1 MCDGQLIPEGN
12 RNTILF
18 AYANLMGKD
27 IHVYSCHDPESRLL
41 WFIARY
47 FGDPPYENDIDHFNQ
62 QFLDELQRPGMK
74 ISNQFKEVSAP
85 AILDRLGPQAIL
97 YVEGD
102 NQCYAGDQEFQFW
115 KPVIELELFKILW
128 DVASEINHK
137 RLSIA
142 IAI

>member
-1 MCDGQLIPEGN
+1 
-12 RNTILF
+12 
-18 AYANLMGKD
+18 
-27 IHVYSCHDPESRLL
+27 
-41 WFIARY
+41 
-47 FGDPPYENDIDHFNQ
+47 
-62 QFLDELQRPGMK
+62 MK
-74 ISNQFKEVSAP
+74 VSNQFKEVSAP